1 MESITKGRAKDGR
14 KRNEMETMRND
25 LEIVHFL
32 YKLDLQLMKK
42 HDNLQ
47 KVRSEELQKQPRSDM
62 NIS

>member
-14 KRNEMETMRND
+14 KRNEMETTRND

-32 YKLDLQLMKK
+32 YKLDLQFMKK
-42 HDNLQ
+42 HNLQ
-47 KVRSEELQKQPRSDM
+47 KVRSEELQKQPRSGM